1 MRRPLRPLDLLLVS
15 VAALAT
21 TACSPPPSKNA
32 PSAPVAVEVVDAPA
46 AASASGTPVA
56 PQAPAK
62 AVPELI
68 RALAAAPQGLSVTSG
83 EGARLSAFLY
93 GPDDCADLGPD
104 SEGPELPFDRYCV
117 WPRDPNGGGRL
128 EVLTGIVSDRIVSVA
143 LIGHSGALPGWDCTR
158 APTAQNTELCVATG
172 TGADQKAEWNTAWNT
187 FVTVFVNRS

>member
-1 MRRPLRPLDLLLVS
+1 MRRPLPPLGLILVS

-21 TACSPPPSKNA
+21 TACSPAPSKDA

-46 AASASGTPVA
+46 AASDTVVAS
-56 PQAPAK
+56 QAPTK
-62 AVPELI
+62 PVPELI

-83 EGARLSAFLY
+83 EGARLSASLY

-128 EVLTGIVSDRIVSVA
+128 EVLTGIVGDRIVSVA
-143 LIGHSGALPGWDCTR
+143 LIGRAGALPGWDCSR
-158 APTAQNTELCVATG
+158 ASTARNTELCVATG
-172 TGADQKAEWNTAWNT
+172 TTADQKTQWNTAWNN
-187 FVTVFVNRS
+187 FITVFIN